1 MGVLYTMLTLTSE
14 MFPVPVHQRQLQNAA
29 VDMSSVPQLQSA
41 GSVAGAGPDE
51 VYQHGT
57 IGTFLRQELE
67 GGFSSFIRC
76 VYQAKRVN
84 NNTVTL
90 VLVSDILKVD
100 TPPLLIDRMCSH

>member
-1 MGVLYTMLTLTSE
+1 
-14 MFPVPVHQRQLQNAA
+14 
-29 VDMSSVPQLQSA
+29 MSSVPQLQSA

-57 IGTFLRQELE
+57 IGSFLRQELE

-90 VLVSDILKVD
+90 VYMR
-100 TPPLLIDRMCSH
+100 TRPRLLRARVLSERPALDGWSLCAPSVRAVGFHSWYRADDCLLSEIEK